1 MNKRVL
7 LASTLGLPF
16 ALNVGVALAQQQ
28 FVSGGT
34 PSAGQLPVGQSGG
47 TYTPQSV
54 TGCTLSATGSL
65 TCAAGITSLVLSPPL
80 TGGTIT
86 ATGTA
91 GISICNY
98 DTILNAGTSWTSPAC
113 VTSNTTTKI
122 EECAAGGGGG
132 GSNSGAEM
140 GVPGGAGAGLILGPG
155 TNLIAASTAYT
166 IAFGNGG
173 TAGAAGVA
181 GGTGGSASII
191 VSGTT
196 YAALGGAGGAAN
208 ASVGTMTAGGAAP
221 SNGTVNIAG
230 QNGWESGTGTTGNI
244 SAGGNGPFG
253 MGSGAAQFATT
264 GTNGSSAT
272 GFCSGGAGGRSSGG
286 SSQTG
291 GTGSG
296 PMLHITLGGS

>member
-7 LASTLGLPF
+7 LASTGMFVAAPMVLDLNAGHAIAADTFTPAANFDLG
-16 ALNVGVALAQQQ
+16 
-28 FVSGGT
+28 
-34 PSAGQLPVGQSGG
+34 
-47 TYTPQSV
+47 
-54 TGCTLSATGSL
+54 GS
-65 TCAAGITSLVLSPPL
+65 CAASGIMQWNGSAWVCGVTGITSLVLSPPL

-155 TNLIAASTAYT
+155 TNLIAANTSYT

-191 VSGTT
+191 VAGTT

-253 MGSGAAQFATT
+253 MGTGAAQFATT
-264 GTNGSSAT
+264 GSNGSSAT
-272 GFCSGGAGGRSSGG
+272 GFCSGGSGGRSSGG

-296 PMLHITLGGS
+296 PMIHITGSGS